1 MEEIMQET
9 NRTQS
14 PYIKALSCS
23 AIALLVGLAALFFG
37 FRLPSFTT
45 NAEAA
50 SQLVALVAVPGLI
63 VGLLAKKSTRPWPL
77 WLIVSAFIVLLIVV
91 TIAHEMTAEFRA

>member
-1 MEEIMQET
+1 MQET

-23 AIALLVGLAALFFG
+23 AIALLAGLAALFFG

-45 NAEAA
+45 NMEAA
-50 SQLVALVAVPGLI
+50 SQLVALAAVPGLI
-63 VGLLAKKSTRPWPL
+63 VGLLAKKSTRPWPI
-77 WLIVSAFIVLLIVV
+77 WLIVSAFIVILIAV
-91 TIAHEMTAEFRA
+91 TVAHEMTSGLRT

>member
-1 MEEIMQET
+1 MVELMQET

-23 AIALLVGLAALFFG
+23 AIAFLIGLGAIFFG

-45 NAEAA
+45 NSEAA

-77 WLIVSAFIVLLIVV
+77 WLIISAFIVILIIVA
-91 TIAHEMTAEFRA
+91 IAHEMTAEFRA

>member
-1 MEEIMQET
+1 MGELMQET

-14 PYIKALSCS
+14 PYIKALGCS
-23 AIALLVGLAALFFG
+23 AVALLIGLAALFFG
-37 FRLPSFTT
+37 FRLPSFTN

-77 WLIVSAFIVLLIVV
+77 WLIIGTFIIVLIVV

>member
-1 MEEIMQET
+1 MTEI

-14 PYIKALSCS
+14 PYIKALACS
-23 AIALLVGLAALFFG
+23 GVALLIGLAALFLG

-45 NAEAA
+45 NTEAA
-50 SQLVALVAVPGLI
+50 NQLVALVMVPGLI

-77 WLIVSAFIVLLIVV
+77 WLIISAFITILIVI
-91 TIAHEMTAEFRA
+91 TIAHEMTAPLRA

>member
-1 MEEIMQET
+1 MQDA

-23 AIALLVGLAALFFG
+23 AIALVAGLVALFLG

-45 NAEAA
+45 NSEAA
-50 SQLVALVAVPGLI
+50 SQLVALAAVPGLI

-77 WLIVSAFIVLLIVV
+77 WLIIVAFIIILIAV
-91 TIAHEMTAEFRA
+91 TIAHEMTAEFRS

>member
-1 MEEIMQET
+1 MLES

-14 PYIKALSCS
+14 PYVKGLACS
-23 AIALLVGLAALFFG
+23 AVALLIALVALFLG
-37 FRLPSFTT
+37 YRLPSFTT

-50 SQLVALVAVPGLI
+50 SQLVALTMVPGLI

-77 WLIVSAFIVLLIVV
+77 WLIIGSFIIILIAV
-91 TIAHEMTAEFRA
+91 TIAHELTTSMRA